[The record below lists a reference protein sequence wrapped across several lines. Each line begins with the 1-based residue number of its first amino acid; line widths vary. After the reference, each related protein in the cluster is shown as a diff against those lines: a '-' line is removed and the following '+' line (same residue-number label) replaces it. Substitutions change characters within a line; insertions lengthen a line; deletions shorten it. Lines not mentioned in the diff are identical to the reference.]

1 MHFSGHN
8 PPLLLLLPSS
18 ILPGS
23 HRGAVVRRWPSAV
36 DGTLKMNPR
45 SNYVEERFGP
55 SEYTCMQR
63 YTCDI
68 FSTFRSH
75 TYTQTHRHTCEHTE
89 TVSVYGTLITELSPL
104 VPGCKL
110 QKKIPAVV
118 FFSQVSD

>member
-89 TVSVYGTLITELSPL
+89 TVSVYGYEYDYEYYQSSLHSVVPFPL
-104 VPGCKL
+104 CPC
-110 QKKIPAVV
+110 P
-118 FFSQVSD
+118 